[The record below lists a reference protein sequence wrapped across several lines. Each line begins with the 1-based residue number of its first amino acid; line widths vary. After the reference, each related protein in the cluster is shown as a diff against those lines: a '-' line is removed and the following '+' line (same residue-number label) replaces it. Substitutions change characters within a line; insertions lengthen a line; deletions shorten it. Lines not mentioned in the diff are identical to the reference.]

1 MAATPTFFWHD
12 YETFGINPKQ
22 DRPAQFAGIRTD
34 AELNEIGEPVE
45 LFCQPSDDFLPD
57 PVSVLITGITP
68 QMARERG
75 VPEPEFVARIHAEL
89 ATPGTCGLGYNTLRF
104 DDELT
109 RHLFWRNLYDPYGR
123 EWQNGGSRWD
133 LLDCVRATFAFRPK
147 GIEWPRHEDG
157 RVSFKLEQL
166 TAANGL
172 AHEAAH
178 DALSDVRATIAF
190 ARLIRERQPRLF
202 DFCYRLRKKDQVAT
216 EIGALDGH
224 AFLHVSGMYPTEHG
238 CLAPVAAVGW
248 HPTNKNELAVWDL
261 RHDPSE
267 LFELDAEQIRR
278 RMFTRSADLAEGETR
293 LPVKTIHLNKSP
305 VVVGNLRTLS
315 AERAEQLQLDMGL
328 AQQHAE
334 RLATLLQQHG
344 KTLNQTLRQVYSRD
358 AAPANGPR
366 DVDSALYDGFVG
378 DGDKRKLD
386 KLRDMDGLSL
396 ARSATGFDD
405 ARLEEVLFRYRARN
419 WPATLNQAEQI
430 RWRQHRSER
439 LIDGGHGGL
448 SRTALA
454 ARLAE
459 LRQAHADDARAQA
472 LFQAIEEFADQ
483 QCQDLA

>member
-45 LFCQPSDDFLPD
+45 LFCLPSDDFLPD

-68 QMARERG
+68 QIARERG

-89 ATPGTCGLGYNTLRF
+89 AAPGTCGLGYNTLRF

-109 RHLFWRNLYDPYGR
+109 RHLFWRNLYDPYAR

-133 LLDCVRATFAFRPK
+133 LLDCVRATFAFRPE
-147 GIEWPRHEDG
+147 GIAWPRHEDG

-202 DFCYRLRKKDQVAT
+202 DFCYRLRKKDQVAN

-224 AFLHVSGMYPTEHG
+224 AFLHVSGMYPTEQG

-261 RHDPSE
+261 RYDPSE

-278 RMFTRSADLAEGETR
+278 RLFTRSTDLAEGETR

-315 AERAEQLQLDMGL
+315 TERAEQLQLDMAQ

-334 RLATLLQQHG
+334 RLAVLLQQHG

-358 AAPANGPR
+358 AAPGGGPR
-366 DVDSALYDGFVG
+366 DVDGALYDGFVG

-396 ARSATGFDD
+396 ARSASGFDD

-419 WPATLNQAEQI
+419 WPATLSEAEQA

-448 SRTALA
+448 SQATLA
-454 ARLAE
+454 ARVAE
-459 LRQAHADDARAQA
+459 LRQEHADDARAQA
-472 LFQAIEEFADQ
+472 LLTAVEEFAEQ